1 MIVANLKNVFM
12 EKEYAML
19 EQKNSGKYYSI
30 DPFCPKSKSKQRMS

>member
-19 EQKNSGKYYSI
+19 EQKQILGNIILLTHFAQNQEENKG
-30 DPFCPKSKSKQRMS
+30 